1 MSVIVPSPLYTADLF
16 NPEFDNR
23 VVPNRTWADDAK
35 FELVEAAVSTQP
47 VTENAATRQGTVG
60 AGFGFLDYYNR
71 IHFSDVEIGL
81 GNVVSSQTRELRIF
95 NSYFVEHQLQS
106 VTSANADGVSLTQP
120 APPPLMYAPLQERVY
135 AFGVSTEGPPT
146 VDASFTF
153 TFDVR
158 AQVVSLTGSRITA
171 WIWAPDWSRNII
183 ERVEWLTD
191 VLRAYSGKEQRV
203 ALRSGPRKE
212 YEFAFS
218 AEASARRRL
227 ENTLYGWGARV
238 WALPIWTDGEDLAA
252 PVYQGATSIPS
263 DTDSRDY
270 HADGLGI
277 VFAGDGSDYEVF
289 EIEAVDAD
297 EITLKRGIERTWPAG
312 SRIFPARTARLE
324 DRQAVSRFVLD
335 FAYGV
340 VRFQLVEPITHA
352 AAVEA
357 VTYRGHPVLTQ
368 RQEWSEDPEL
378 AYHRQLAEFDPRTGV
393 RSLEDESGIPD
404 TLQAYRWR
412 LTSRD
417 EIEAF
422 RQFLY
427 ARAGRHKAIWIPTWT
442 NDAVVNQT
450 VASAATAID
459 VEDDSFVRFVNA
471 GAHRKDL
478 RIELTDGT
486 VFYRRITGA
495 QVIDDTTERLILD
508 ASFGRVIQ
516 PAEFRHVSFMALCR
530 LDQDSVE
537 LAWSTGAQADAVA
550 VFRAVNNDV

>member
-1 MSVIVPSPLYTADLF
+1 MSLVSPSPLVPAQLLH
-16 NPEFDNR
+16 PEFDNR
-23 VVPNRTWADDAK
+23 VAPTLGQFDFTADHM
-35 FELVEAAVSTQP
+35 VSAAANTQP
-47 VTENAATRQGTVG
+47 VTEVAEARGG
-60 AGFGFLDYYNR
+60 AVAPSFGFLDYYNR
-71 IHFSDVEIGL
+71 IHFSAITIGL
-81 GNVVSSQTRELRIF
+81 GNVVSEQTRELRVF
-95 NSYFVEHQLQS
+95 NAYFVEHQLQS
-106 VTSANADGVSLTQP
+106 VTSANAEGVSLTQP
-120 APPPLMYAPLQERVY
+120 APPPLMYAPLQERGY
-135 AFGVSTEGPPT
+135 TFGISTEGPPT

-171 WIWAPDWSRNII
+171 WTWAPDWSRNII

-238 WALPIWTDGEDLAA
+238 WALPIWTDGEDLTA
-252 PVYQGATSIPS
+252 PVYQGAISIPS
-263 DTDSRDY
+263 DTNSRDY

-277 VFAGDGSDYEVF
+277 VFSADGSDYEVF

-324 DRQAVSRFVLD
+324 DRQAVSRFILD

-340 VRFQLVEPITHA
+340 VRFQLVEPITHE

-368 RQEWSEDPEL
+368 RPEWSEDPEL
-378 AYHRQLAEFDPRTGV
+378 AYQRQLAEFDPRTGV
-393 RSLEDESGIPD
+393 RFLEDESGIPD

-412 LTSRD
+412 LTSRS

-422 RQFLY
+422 RRFLY
-427 ARAGRHKAIWIPTWT
+427 ARGGRHRAIWIPTWT

-459 VEDDSFVRFVNA
+459 VDTDNFVRFVNA
-471 GAHRKDL
+471 GTHRKDL
-478 RIELTDGT
+478 RVELTDGT
-486 VFYRRITGA
+486 VFYRRIAGA

-516 PAEFRHVSFMALCR
+516 PAEFRHISFMALCR